1 MIGRMGPISS
11 LLMLANKSIKV
22 VKRKQREVLEY
33 QQEALESAPKT
44 ERQARRMMFQTI
56 SSWIEE
62 QREIKKQLPRQLA
75 LLEERVD

>member
-1 MIGRMGPISS
+1 
-11 LLMLANKSIKV
+11 MLANKSIKV

-33 QQEALESAPKT
+33 QREALESAPKT
-44 ERQARRMMFQTI
+44 ERQARRLMFQTI

-62 QREIKKQLPRQLA
+62 QKEIKKQLHRQLA

>member
-1 MIGRMGPISS
+1 
-11 LLMLANKSIKV
+11 MLANKSIKV
-22 VKRKQREVLEY
+22 VKRKQREVLER

-62 QREIKKQLPRQLA
+62 QREIKKQLPRQFA
-75 LLEERVD
+75 LVEERVD

>member
-1 MIGRMGPISS
+1 MGPISS

>member
-1 MIGRMGPISS
+1 
-11 LLMLANKSIKV
+11 MLAKKSIKL
-22 VKRKQREVLEY
+22 VKRKQREVLEG
-33 QQEALESAPKT
+33 QQNALESATKT
-44 ERQARRMMFQTI
+44 ERQARRLMFQTI

>member
-1 MIGRMGPISS
+1 MSS

-44 ERQARRMMFQTI
+44 ERQARRIMFQTI

-75 LLEERVD
+75 LLDERVD

>member
-1 MIGRMGPISS
+1 MRPISS

-22 VKRKQREVLEY
+22 VKRKQREVLED
-33 QQEALESAPKT
+33 QQEGLESAPKT

-62 QREIKKQLPRQLA
+62 QREIKNSPIRPPRLLA
-75 LLEERVD
+75 SL

>member
-1 MIGRMGPISS
+1 
-11 LLMLANKSIKV
+11 MLANKSIKV
-22 VKRKQREVLEY
+22 VKRKQREVLEH

-44 ERQARRMMFQTI
+44 ERQARRLMFQTI

-62 QREIKKQLPRQLA
+62 QREIKKQLHRQLA

>member
-1 MIGRMGPISS
+1 
-11 LLMLANKSIKV
+11 MLANKSIKV
-22 VKRKQREVLEY
+22 VKRKHREVLED
-33 QQEALESAPKT
+33 QREAVEAPPQT
-44 ERQARRMMFQTI
+44 ERQARRLMFQTI

>member
-1 MIGRMGPISS
+1 
-11 LLMLANKSIKV
+11 MLANKSIKV
-22 VKRKQREVLEY
+22 VKRKQREVLDD
-33 QQEALESAPKT
+33 QQEALESVPKT
-44 ERQARRMMFQTI
+44 ERQVRRLMFQTI

>member
-1 MIGRMGPISS
+1 
-11 LLMLANKSIKV
+11 MLPNKSIKV
-22 VKRKQREVLEY
+22 VKRKQREVLEC
-33 QQEALESAPKT
+33 QQEALESSPKT

-62 QREIKKQLPRQLA
+62 QREIKKQLHRQLA

>member
-1 MIGRMGPISS
+1 
-11 LLMLANKSIKV
+11 MLPSKSIKV
-22 VKRKQREVLEY
+22 VKRKQREVLED

-62 QREIKKQLPRQLA
+62 QREIKKRLPTQLA
-75 LLEERVD
+75 WLEERVD

>member
-1 MIGRMGPISS
+1 
-11 LLMLANKSIKV
+11 MLPGKSIKV
-22 VKRKQREVLEY
+22 VKRKHREVLED
-33 QQEALESAPKT
+33 QREVVEAPPQT
-44 ERQARRMMFQTI
+44 ERQARRLMFQTI

>member
-1 MIGRMGPISS
+1 MSP
-11 LLMLANKSIKV
+11 NKSIKV

-33 QQEALESAPKT
+33 QREALESAPQT
-44 ERQARRMMFQTI
+44 ERQARRIMFQTI

-62 QREIKKQLPRQLA
+62 QKEIKKQLHRQLA

>member
-1 MIGRMGPISS
+1 MGPISS

-22 VKRKQREVLEY
+22 VKRKQREVLER

-62 QREIKKQLPRQLA
+62 QRDIKKQLPRQFA
-75 LLEERVD
+75 LVEERVD

>member
-1 MIGRMGPISS
+1 
-11 LLMLANKSIKV
+11 MLANKSIKV

-44 ERQARRMMFQTI
+44 ERQARRLMFQTI

-75 LLEERVD
+75 LVEERVD

>member
-1 MIGRMGPISS
+1 MGPISS

-56 SSWIEE
+56 SSWIEQ

>member
-1 MIGRMGPISS
+1 
-11 LLMLANKSIKV
+11 MLANKSIKV

>member
-1 MIGRMGPISS
+1 
-11 LLMLANKSIKV
+11 MLANKSIKV
-22 VKRKQREVLEY
+22 VKRRQREVLER

-62 QREIKKQLPRQLA
+62 QREIKKRLPRQLA
-75 LLEERVD
+75 LVDERVD

>member
-1 MIGRMGPISS
+1 MSS
-11 LLMLANKSIKV
+11 LVMLANKSIKV
-22 VKRKQREVLEY
+22 VKRKQREVLEH

-62 QREIKKQLPRQLA
+62 QREIKKQLPRRLA
-75 LLEERVD
+75 LVEERVD